1 MSEAR
6 EALGALSFAFGA
18 PACEALFKQQPE
30 DFQVTED
37 LGFALTGEGEHC
49 CIQISKRGISTQEV
63 VRHLT
68 RIAGVREQDIGY
80 AGLKDRQGVCT
91 QWFSVYVPGRDLDL
105 AQLPTPAIRILA
117 VTRNSRKLRRGSHR
131 SNHFR
136 ILLRKLSG
144 ATPEELE
151 RRLGLV
157 RDHGV
162 PNYFGEQRFGRE
174 NRNVQE
180 ARRFFAGELKLH
192 KGYRRGLMISAARS
206 LLFNEILHRRVQ
218 HDCWNRQLEGDVMN
232 LDGTGSVF
240 VPETWD
246 AVLAERLAQH
256 DIHPTGALWGQG
268 ELRSQGA
275 AAALERDV
283 ASAYPE
289 LCAGL
294 ENVGL
299 KQERRSLRMLVQAL
313 QWIFGEDDTLELRF
327 SLSPGSYATT
337 VLREICC
344 LKEANDEEAG

>member
-6 EALGALSFAFGA
+6 EALGALSFAFGT
-18 PACEALFKQQPE
+18 PACEAVFKQQAE

-49 CIQISKRGISTQEV
+49 CIQVSKRGVSTQDV

-68 RIAGVREQDIGY
+68 RLAGVREQDIGY

-91 QWFSVYVPGRDLDL
+91 QWFSIYVPGRELDTAL
-105 AQLPTPAIRILA
+105 LPAPGVSILA
-117 VTRNSRKLRRGSHR
+117 VTRNSRKLRRGSHLG
-131 SNHFR
+131 NHFR
-136 ILLRKLSG
+136 IVLRELSG
-144 ATPEELE
+144 VNREDLE
-151 RRLGLV
+151 QRLCSV

-180 ARRFFAGELKLH
+180 ARRLFSGELYLRR
-192 KGYRRGLMISAARS
+192 GYRRGLLISAARS
-206 LLFNEILHRRVQ
+206 LLFNEILSRRVQ
-218 HDCWNRQLEGDVMN
+218 EGCWNRYLEGDVMN
-232 LDGTGSVF
+232 LEGTGSVF
-240 VPETWD
+240 VPDTWD
-246 AVLAERLAQH
+246 TVLAGRLAQH
-256 DIHPTGALWGQG
+256 DIHPTGALWGLG
-268 ELRSQGA
+268 ELRSHAA

-283 ASAYPE
+283 ASAHAD

-299 KQERRSLRMLVQAL
+299 KQERRSLRLLVQAL
-313 QWIFGEDDTLELRF
+313 QWTFGDDESLELNF
-327 SLSPGSYATT
+327 GLPPGSYATT

-344 LKEANDEEAG
+344 LKEASGEEAG